1 MIGIDPKDPWYDRV
15 LPWVMATLLAMIVI
29 GWLVFQVKNG
39 IDLWLASR
47 PVTRG
52 FEVKQNA
59 GGSPVLRE
67 KENDHG

>member
-1 MIGIDPKDPWYDRV
+1 
-15 LPWVMATLLAMIVI
+15 VI
-29 GWLVFQVKNG
+29 GWLIFQTKNG

-47 PVTRG
+47 PEKGG

-59 GGSPVLRE
+59 GGTPVLRE